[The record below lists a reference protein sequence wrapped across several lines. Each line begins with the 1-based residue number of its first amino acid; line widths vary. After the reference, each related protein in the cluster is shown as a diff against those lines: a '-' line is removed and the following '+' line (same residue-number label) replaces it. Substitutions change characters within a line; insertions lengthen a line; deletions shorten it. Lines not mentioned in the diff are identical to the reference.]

1 MGDRRP
7 GIKAPPNRV
16 KRFNCGGIDQSGY
29 PSSIVACFHV
39 KRLDHTGYLV
49 TDARPRKSDRD
60 QGISVGGR
68 TSDENWVG
76 PTVDDG
82 LLISVRK

>member
-1 MGDRRP
+1 M
-7 GIKAPPNRV
+7 
-16 KRFNCGGIDQSGY
+16 F
-29 PSSIVACFHV
+29 SSQ
-39 KRLDHTGYLV
+39 K
-49 TDARPRKSDRD
+49 ARPYGVPCHGWSAKKSDRD

-82 LLISVRK
+82 LLISVMK